1 MDPTVRSKLESMK
14 SQAFALEEYIK
25 SSTNQRTTLNDMS
38 QEAAEYAAKEL
49 VRSSGLSGIIS
60 PRKGGAL
67 VKRYLR
73 ERDQAKMR
81 DFKRMKEADIDSRLR
96 ALIEQVSS
104 LLRTLSLPR
113 PGMDESG
120 NSLDLLRLMGRI
132 YKYSTPQLKL
142 KELIMLIDRII
153 TLDPIENTKIKDYL
167 AENLNSI
174 VSRIVCTIT
183 KQKDGR

>member
-1 MDPTVRSKLESMK
+1 
-14 SQAFALEEYIK
+14 
-25 SSTNQRTTLNDMS
+25 
-38 QEAAEYAAKEL
+38 
-49 VRSSGLSGIIS
+49 
-60 PRKGGAL
+60 
-67 VKRYLR
+67 
-73 ERDQAKMR
+73 
-81 DFKRMKEADIDSRLR
+81 
-96 ALIEQVSS
+96 
-104 LLRTLSLPR
+104 
-113 PGMDESG
+113 MDESG